1 MLPYSAADPPGN
13 FDREARSERM
23 PDNARSGGPPC
34 DPTSEPFMFRPLEL
48 FIGLRYTRAKRRNQF
63 ISFIST
69 VSIVCI
75 AISVIALI
83 TVMSVMNGFD
93 YQMKS
98 RILGAISHATVSGID
113 ESVQDWPR
121 ALQIAQANPHV
132 LGAAPY
138 VEAEAYLNARHANGA
153 LLRGIEPSQESK
165 VVDIGQHMVEGKLAD
180 LTPDSWNVVLGRDL
194 AMSLGVGVGDRVT
207 VIVQKMRGTP
217 FGGVPKVRSFHVVG
231 TFEMGMEQFDSGL
244 AVINMSDAEKLND
257 LTGPTGIRLKLDDLF
272 NAGPVARELADKLGG
287 VYRVQTWMDTNAN
300 LFHALSMEKLVMF
313 IILSL
318 IILVAV
324 INLISMLMMLVTDKQ
339 ADIAILRTLGATP
352 RSIMGTFMVQ
362 GILVGF
368 VGIGFGVGLGSLLS
382 WRLPGIV
389 KWIEHTFHVTFL
401 SPDVYYISE
410 VPSRLDWQDV
420 GWVALLTFTFS
431 LLATLYPAWRAS
443 RTQPA
448 QALRYE

>member
-1 MLPYSAADPPGN
+1 
-13 FDREARSERM
+13 
-23 PDNARSGGPPC
+23 
-34 DPTSEPFMFRPLEL
+34 MFRPLEL

-93 YQMKS
+93 YQMRS
-98 RILGAISHATVSGID
+98 RILGAISHATVSGVD
-113 ESVQDWPR
+113 QSMQDWPR
-121 ALQIAQANPHV
+121 ALQIAEANPHV
-132 LGAAPY
+132 RGAAPY
-138 VEAEAYLNARHANGA
+138 VEMEAYLNARRSSGA
-153 LLRGIEPSQESK
+153 LVRGVEPAQEPK
-165 VVDIGQHMVEGKLAD
+165 VVDIDKHMLEGKLSE
-180 LTPDSWNVVLGRDL
+180 LTPGSWNIVLGREL
-194 AMSLGVGVGDRVT
+194 AMTLGVGVGDRITMV
-207 VIVQKMRGTP
+207 VQQLRATP
-217 FGGVPKVRSFHVVG
+217 MGSVPRMRSFHVVG
-231 TFEMGMEQFDSGL
+231 TFELGMEQFDSGL
-244 AVINMSDAEKLND
+244 ALVNMSDAEKLND
-257 LTGPTGIRLKLDDLF
+257 LSGPSGIRLKLDDLF
-272 NAGPVARELADKLGG
+272 NARPVARELADQLGQ

-300 LFHALSMEKLVMF
+300 LFAALSMEKMVMF

-352 RSIMGTFMVQ
+352 RSIMGMFMVQ
-362 GILVGF
+362 GVLVGF
-368 VGIGFGVGLGSLLS
+368 VGIGFGVGFGSLLS
-382 WRLPGIV
+382 WKLPGII

-410 VPSRLDWQDV
+410 VPSRLDWHDV
-420 GWVALLTFTFS
+420 GWTALLTFTFS

>member
-1 MLPYSAADPPGN
+1 
-13 FDREARSERM
+13 
-23 PDNARSGGPPC
+23 
-34 DPTSEPFMFRPLEL
+34 MFRPLEL

-93 YQMKS
+93 FQMRD
-98 RILGAISHATVSGID
+98 RILGAVSHATISGIN

-121 ALQIAQANPHV
+121 ALKTAEANPHV

-138 VEAEAYLNARHANGA
+138 VEAEAYLSAQHSSGA
-153 LLRGIEPSQESK
+153 ILRGIDAAQESK
-165 VVDIGQHMVEGKLAD
+165 VDDIGKHMVEGSLAD
-180 LTPDSWNVVLGRDL
+180 LTSDSWNIVLGKEL
-194 AMSLGVGVGDRVT
+194 AMSLGVTVGDRVT
-207 VIVQKMRGTP
+207 VVVQELRATP
-217 FGGVPKVRSFHVVG
+217 MGGVPRMRSFHVVG
-231 TFEMGMEQFDSGL
+231 VFEMGMEQFDSGL
-244 AVINMSDAEKLND
+244 ALVNMSDAEKLNSLD
-257 LTGPTGIRLKLDDLF
+257 GPSGIRLKLDDLF
-272 NAGPVARELADKLGG
+272 NAGPVAKQLADTLGQ
-287 VYRVQTWMDTNAN
+287 VYRVQTWKDTNAN
-300 LFHALSMEKLVMF
+300 LFAALSMEKMVMF
-313 IILSL
+313 VILSL

-324 INLISMLMMLVTDKQ
+324 INLISMLIMLVTDKQ

-352 RSIMGTFMVQ
+352 RSIMGMFMVQ
-362 GILVGF
+362 GVLVGI

-382 WRLPGIV
+382 WKLPGII
-389 KWIEHTFHVTFL
+389 KWIEHTFNVTFL

-410 VPSRLDWQDV
+410 VPSLLLWHDV
-420 GWVALLTFTFS
+420 LWVTLLTFTFS

>member
-1 MLPYSAADPPGN
+1 
-13 FDREARSERM
+13 
-23 PDNARSGGPPC
+23 
-34 DPTSEPFMFRPLEL
+34 MFRPLEL

-93 YQMKS
+93 FQMRS
-98 RILGAISHATVSGID
+98 RILGAVSQATIVSVDGAIRD
-113 ESVQDWPR
+113 VPK

-138 VEAEAYLNARHANGA
+138 VESEAMLLARRSAGA
-153 LLRGIEPSQESK
+153 RVRGIDPADEPK
-165 VVDIGQHMVEGKLAD
+165 VVDIGQHMVEGKLD
-180 LTPDSWNVVLGRDL
+180 QLTPGSWNIILGHDL
-194 AMSLGVGVGDRVT
+194 AMQLGVGVGDRVT
-207 VIVQKMRGTP
+207 MAVQEMRATP
-217 FGGVPKVRSFHVVG
+217 MGGIPRMRSFHVVG
-231 TFEMGMEQFDSGL
+231 TFQLGMQQFDSGL
-244 AVINMSDAEKLND
+244 ALVNMRDAEKLNG
-257 LTGPTGIRLKLDDLF
+257 LSGPTGIRLRLDDLF
-272 NAGPVARELADKLGG
+272 SARPVARELAAQLGQYYG
-287 VYRVQTWMDTNAN
+287 VRTWMDENAN

-318 IILVAV
+318 IVLVAV

-362 GILVGF
+362 GLLVGF

-382 WRLPGIV
+382 WKLPGII

-410 VPSRLDWQDV
+410 VPSRLDWHDV
-420 GWVALLTFTFS
+420 GWVALLTFAFS

>member
-1 MLPYSAADPPGN
+1 
-13 FDREARSERM
+13 
-23 PDNARSGGPPC
+23 
-34 DPTSEPFMFRPLEL
+34 MFRPLEL

-93 YQMKS
+93 YQMRA
-98 RILGAISHATVSGID
+98 RILGAISHATVSGVNQSM
-113 ESVQDWPR
+113 EDWPR
-121 ALQIAQANPHV
+121 ALKVATANPHV

-138 VEAEAYLNARHANGA
+138 VESEAMLLARRSSGA
-153 LLRGIEPSQESK
+153 LVRGIEPALEPK
-165 VVDIGQHMVEGKLAD
+165 VVDIDKHMVEGSLDALK
-180 LTPDSWNVVLGRDL
+180 PGSWNIVLGKEL
-194 AMSLGVGVGDRVT
+194 AMTLGVSVGDRVT
-207 VIVQKMRGTP
+207 MAVPELRATP
-217 FGGVPKVRSFHVVG
+217 MGGVPRMRGFHVAGV
-231 TFEMGMEQFDSGL
+231 FELGMEQFDAGL
-244 AVINMSDAEKLND
+244 ALVNMSDAEKLNS
-257 LTGPTGIRLKLDDLF
+257 LTGPTGIRLRLDNLF
-272 NAGPVARELADKLGG
+272 NARPVARELADQLGQ

-300 LFHALSMEKLVMF
+300 LFAALSMEKMVMF
-313 IILSL
+313 VILSL

-352 RSIMGTFMVQ
+352 RSIMGMFMVQ
-362 GILVGF
+362 GVLVGF

-382 WRLPGIV
+382 WKLPGII

-410 VPSRLDWQDV
+410 VPSRLDWHDV

>member
-1 MLPYSAADPPGN
+1 
-13 FDREARSERM
+13 
-23 PDNARSGGPPC
+23 
-34 DPTSEPFMFRPLEL
+34 MFRPLEL

-75 AISVIALI
+75 SISVIALI

-98 RILGAISHATVSGID
+98 RILGAISHATVSGVGD
-113 ESVQDWPR
+113 SVQNWPQ
-121 ALQIAQANPHV
+121 ALKVAEANPHV

-138 VEAEAYLNARHANGA
+138 VETEAYLNARRSSGA
-153 LLRGIEPSQESK
+153 LVRGIEPAQEPK
-165 VVDIGQHMVEGKLAD
+165 VVDIGKHMIEGKLGD
-180 LTPDSWNVVLGRDL
+180 LKPGSWNIILGREL
-194 AMSLGVGVGDRVT
+194 AMTLGVTVGDRVT
-207 VIVQKMRGTP
+207 MIVQQLRASPIGS
-217 FGGVPKVRSFHVVG
+217 VPRMRSFHVVG
-231 TFEMGMEQFDSGL
+231 TFELGMEQFDSGL
-244 AVINMSDAEKLND
+244 ALVNMSDAEKLNE
-257 LTGPTGIRLKLDDLF
+257 LSGPTGIRLRLDDLF
-272 NAGPVARELADKLGG
+272 NARPVATELADRLGQ

-300 LFHALSMEKLVMF
+300 LFAALSMEKMVMF

-352 RSIMGTFMVQ
+352 RSIMGMFMVQ
-362 GILVGF
+362 GVLVGF

-382 WRLPGIV
+382 WKLPGII

-410 VPSRLDWQDV
+410 VPSRLDWHDV
-420 GWVALLTFTFS
+420 GWVALLTFAFS

>member
-1 MLPYSAADPPGN
+1 
-13 FDREARSERM
+13 
-23 PDNARSGGPPC
+23 
-34 DPTSEPFMFRPLEL
+34 MFRPLEL

-98 RILGAISHATVSGID
+98 RILGAVSHATIISIGQG
-113 ESVQDWPR
+113 VQDVPR
-121 ALQIAQANPHV
+121 ALKIAQANPHV

-138 VEAEAYLNARHANGA
+138 VESEAYLTSGRGSAGVLA
-153 LLRGIEPSQESK
+153 RGIEPADEPK
-165 VVDIGQHMVEGKLAD
+165 VDDLDRHMVEGKLDA
-180 LTPDSWNVVLGRDL
+180 LTPDSWNIVLGRDL
-194 AMSLGVGVGDRVT
+194 ATTLGVSVGDRVT
-207 VIVQKMRGTP
+207 MAVQSLRATP
-217 FGGVPKVRSFHVVG
+217 MGSVPRFRSFHVVG
-231 TFEMGMEQFDSGL
+231 MFQLGMEQFDSNL
-244 AVINMSDAEKLND
+244 ALVNMSDAEKLNE
-257 LTGPTGIRLKLDDLF
+257 LSGPTGIRLKLDDLF
-272 NAGPVARELADKLGG
+272 NAGPVARELENQLGQLYG
-287 VYRVQTWMDTNAN
+287 VRTWMDTNAN
-300 LFHALSMEKLVMF
+300 LFHALSMEKMVMF

-318 IILVAV
+318 IVLVAV

-362 GILVGF
+362 GVLVGF

-410 VPSRLDWQDV
+410 VPSRLDWHDV
-420 GWVALLTFTFS
+420 LWTALLTFAFS

>member
-1 MLPYSAADPPGN
+1 
-13 FDREARSERM
+13 
-23 PDNARSGGPPC
+23 
-34 DPTSEPFMFRPLEL
+34 MFRPLEL

-98 RILGAISHATVSGID
+98 RILGAISHATVSGVG

-121 ALQIAQANPHV
+121 TLQVAEANPHV

-138 VEAEAYLNARHANGA
+138 VEAEAYLTAGRSSAA
-153 LLRGIEPSQESK
+153 LLRGIEPAQEPK
-165 VVDIGQHMVEGKLAD
+165 VVDINQHMVAGSLGE
-180 LTPDSWNVVLGRDL
+180 LTPGSWNIVLGRDL
-194 AMSLGVGVGDRVT
+194 AMTLGVGVGDRVT
-207 VIVQKMRGTP
+207 VIVQQLYATP
-217 FGGVPKVRSFHVVG
+217 MGGVPKMRSFHVAG
-231 TFEMGMEQFDSGL
+231 LFELGMEQFDSGL
-244 AVINMSDAEKLND
+244 ALVNMDDAEKLNS
-257 LTGPTGIRLKLDDLF
+257 LSGPTGIRLKLDDMF
-272 NAGPVARELADKLGG
+272 NARPVARELADKLGQ

-300 LFHALSMEKLVMF
+300 LFAALSMEKMVMF
-313 IILSL
+313 VILSL

-352 RSIMGTFMVQ
+352 RSIMGMFMVQ
-362 GILVGF
+362 GVLVGF
-368 VGIGFGVGLGSLLS
+368 VGIGFGVGFGSLLS
-382 WRLPGIV
+382 WKLPSII

-410 VPSRLDWQDV
+410 VPSRLDWHDV
-420 GWVALLTFTFS
+420 GWTALLTFAFS

>member
-1 MLPYSAADPPGN
+1 
-13 FDREARSERM
+13 
-23 PDNARSGGPPC
+23 
-34 DPTSEPFMFRPLEL
+34 MFRPLEL

-93 YQMKS
+93 YQLRS
-98 RILGAISHATVSGID
+98 RVLGAISHATVSGIG

-121 ALQIAQANPHV
+121 ALQVAEANPHV

-138 VEAEAYLNARHANGA
+138 VEREAMLMARRSSGA
-153 LLRGIEPSQESK
+153 MVRGIEPAQEPK
-165 VVDIGQHMVEGKLAD
+165 VVDISQHMVEGQLAS
-180 LTPDSWNVVLGRDL
+180 LTPGSWNIVLGKEL
-194 AMSLGVGVGDRVT
+194 AMTLGVSVGDQVT
-207 VIVQKMRGTP
+207 MVVSEMRATP
-217 FGGVPKVRSFHVVG
+217 MGGVPRMRGFHVVG
-231 TFEMGMEQFDSGL
+231 VFELGMQQFDSGL
-244 AVINMSDAEKLND
+244 ALVNMTDAEKLNG
-257 LTGPTGIRLKLDDLF
+257 LSGPTGIRLRLDDLF
-272 NAGPVARELADKLGG
+272 NARTVATELADKLGQ

-300 LFHALSMEKLVMF
+300 LFSALSMEKKVMF
-313 IILSL
+313 VILSL

-352 RSIMGTFMVQ
+352 RSIMGMFMVQ
-362 GILVGF
+362 GVLVGF

-382 WRLPGIV
+382 WKLPGII
-389 KWIEHTFHVTFL
+389 KWVEHVFHVTFL
-401 SPDVYYISE
+401 SPDIYYISE
-410 VPSRLDWQDV
+410 VPSRLDWHDV

>member
-1 MLPYSAADPPGN
+1 
-13 FDREARSERM
+13 
-23 PDNARSGGPPC
+23 
-34 DPTSEPFMFRPLEL
+34 MFRPLEL

-93 YQMKS
+93 FQMRD
-98 RILGAISHATVSGID
+98 RILGAVSHATISGIN
-113 ESVQDWPR
+113 ETVQDWPR
-121 ALQIAQANPHV
+121 ALKTAEANPHV

-138 VEAEAYLNARHANGA
+138 VEAEAYLSAQHSSGA
-153 LLRGIEPSQESK
+153 ILRGIDAAQESK
-165 VVDIGQHMVEGKLAD
+165 VDDIGKHMVEGSLAD
-180 LTPDSWNVVLGRDL
+180 LTSDSWNIVLGKEL
-194 AMSLGVGVGDRVT
+194 AMSLGVTVGDRVT
-207 VIVQKMRGTP
+207 VVVQELRATP
-217 FGGVPKVRSFHVVG
+217 MGGVPRMRSFHVVG
-231 TFEMGMEQFDSGL
+231 VFEMGMEQFDSGL
-244 AVINMSDAEKLND
+244 ALVNMSDAEKLNSLD
-257 LTGPTGIRLKLDDLF
+257 GPSGIRLKLDDLF
-272 NAGPVARELADKLGG
+272 NAGPVAKQLADTLGQ
-287 VYRVQTWMDTNAN
+287 VYRVQTWKDTNAN
-300 LFHALSMEKLVMF
+300 LFAALSMEKMVMF
-313 IILSL
+313 VILSL

-352 RSIMGTFMVQ
+352 RSIMGMFMVQ
-362 GILVGF
+362 GVLVGI

-382 WRLPGIV
+382 WKLPGII
-389 KWIEHTFHVTFL
+389 KWIEHTFNVTFL

-410 VPSRLDWQDV
+410 VPSLLLWHDV
-420 GWVALLTFTFS
+420 LWVTLLTFTFS

>member
-1 MLPYSAADPPGN
+1 
-13 FDREARSERM
+13 
-23 PDNARSGGPPC
+23 
-34 DPTSEPFMFRPLEL
+34 MFRPLEL

-75 AISVIALI
+75 AVSVIALI

-93 YQMKS
+93 YQMRS
-98 RILGAISHATVSGID
+98 RILGAVSHATVSGIG
-113 ESVQDWPR
+113 ESVQDLPR
-121 ALQIAQANPHV
+121 ALKVAEANPHV

-138 VEAEAYLNARHANGA
+138 VESEAMLLARRSSGA
-153 LLRGIEPSQESK
+153 VVRGINPAQESK
-165 VVDIGQHMVEGKLAD
+165 VVDIGKHMLEGKLSE
-180 LTPDSWNVVLGRDL
+180 LTPGSWNIVLGREL
-194 AMSLGVGVGDRVT
+194 AMTLGVGVGDRVT
-207 VIVQKMRGTP
+207 MAVQQLRATP
-217 FGGVPKVRSFHVVG
+217 MGSVPRMRSFHVVG
-231 TFEMGMEQFDSGL
+231 TFALGMEQFDSGL
-244 AVINMSDAEKLND
+244 ALVNMGDAEKLND
-257 LTGPTGIRLKLDDLF
+257 LSGPTGIRLKLDDLF
-272 NAGPVARELADKLGG
+272 NARPVARELADQLGQ

-300 LFHALSMEKLVMF
+300 LFAALSMEKMVMF

-324 INLISMLMMLVTDKQ
+324 INLVSMLMMLVTDKQ

-352 RSIMGTFMVQ
+352 RSIMGMFMVQ
-362 GILVGF
+362 GVLVGF
-368 VGIGFGVGLGSLLS
+368 VGIAFGVGFGSLLS
-382 WRLPGIV
+382 WKLPGII

-410 VPSRLDWQDV
+410 VPSRLDWHDV
-420 GWVALLTFTFS
+420 GWTALLTFAFS

>member
-1 MLPYSAADPPGN
+1 
-13 FDREARSERM
+13 
-23 PDNARSGGPPC
+23 
-34 DPTSEPFMFRPLEL
+34 MFRPLEL

-93 YQMKS
+93 YQMRA
-98 RILGAISHATVSGID
+98 RILGAISHATVSGVNQSM
-113 ESVQDWPR
+113 EDWPR
-121 ALQIAQANPHV
+121 ALKVATANPHV

-138 VEAEAYLNARHANGA
+138 VESEAMLLARRSSGA
-153 LLRGIEPSQESK
+153 LVRGIEPALEPK
-165 VVDIGQHMVEGKLAD
+165 VVDIDKHMVEGSLDALK
-180 LTPDSWNVVLGRDL
+180 PGSWNIVLGKEL
-194 AMSLGVGVGDRVT
+194 AMTLGVNVGDRVT
-207 VIVQKMRGTP
+207 MAVPELRATP
-217 FGGVPKVRSFHVVG
+217 MGGVPRMRGFHVAGV
-231 TFEMGMEQFDSGL
+231 FELGMEQFDSGL
-244 AVINMSDAEKLND
+244 ALVNMSDAEKLNS
-257 LTGPTGIRLKLDDLF
+257 LTGPTGIRLRLDDLF
-272 NAGPVARELADKLGG
+272 NARPVARELADQLGQ

-300 LFHALSMEKLVMF
+300 LFAALSMEKMVMF

-352 RSIMGTFMVQ
+352 RSIMGMFMVQ
-362 GILVGF
+362 GVLVGF

-382 WRLPGIV
+382 WKLPGII

-410 VPSRLDWQDV
+410 VPSRLDWHDV

>member
-1 MLPYSAADPPGN
+1 
-13 FDREARSERM
+13 
-23 PDNARSGGPPC
+23 
-34 DPTSEPFMFRPLEL
+34 MFRPLEL

-93 YQMKS
+93 YQMRS
-98 RILGAISHATVSGID
+98 RILGAISHATVSGVD
-113 ESVQDWPR
+113 QSVQDWPR
-121 ALQIAQANPHV
+121 ALQIAEANPHV

-138 VEAEAYLNARHANGA
+138 VESEAMLLARRSSGA
-153 LLRGIEPSQESK
+153 LVRGIEPAQEPK
-165 VVDIGQHMVEGKLAD
+165 VVDIDKHMIDGKLAD
-180 LTPDSWNVVLGRDL
+180 LTPGSWNIVLGREL
-194 AMSLGVGVGDRVT
+194 AMTLGVGVGDRVT
-207 VIVQKMRGTP
+207 MAVQQLRATPMGSFPKM
-217 FGGVPKVRSFHVVG
+217 RSFHVVG
-231 TFEMGMEQFDSGL
+231 TFELGMEQFDSGL
-244 AVINMSDAEKLND
+244 ALVNMSDAEKLND
-257 LTGPTGIRLKLDDLF
+257 LSGPSGIRLKLDDLF
-272 NAGPVARELADKLGG
+272 NARPVARELADQLGQ

-300 LFHALSMEKLVMF
+300 LFAALSMEKMVMF

-352 RSIMGTFMVQ
+352 RSIMGMFMVQ
-362 GILVGF
+362 GVLVGF
-368 VGIGFGVGLGSLLS
+368 VGIGFGVGFGSLLS
-382 WRLPGIV
+382 WKLPGII

-410 VPSRLDWQDV
+410 VPSRLDWHDV

>member
-1 MLPYSAADPPGN
+1 
-13 FDREARSERM
+13 
-23 PDNARSGGPPC
+23 
-34 DPTSEPFMFRPLEL
+34 MFRPLEL

-93 YQMKS
+93 YQMRS
-98 RILGAISHATVSGID
+98 RILGAVSHATITSMDGAVRD
-113 ESVQDWPR
+113 VPR
-121 ALQIAQANPHV
+121 ALQIAKADPHV

-138 VEAEAYLNARHANGA
+138 VNSQAMLIARQSGAAEV
-153 LLRGIEPSQESK
+153 RGIDPADESK
-165 VVDIGQHMVEGKLAD
+165 VVDIGQHMIEGKLD
-180 LTPDSWNVVLGRDL
+180 ELTPGSWNIVLGRDL
-194 AMSLGVGVGDRVT
+194 AVQLGISVGDRVT
-207 VIVQKMRGTP
+207 MAVQEMRATP
-217 FGGVPKVRSFHVVG
+217 MGGVPRMRSFHVVG

-244 AVINMSDAEKLND
+244 ALINISDAEKLND
-257 LTGPTGIRLKLDDLF
+257 LSGPTGIRLKLDDLF
-272 NAGPVARELADKLGG
+272 HARQVSRELGDKLGQLYG
-287 VYRVQTWMDTNAN
+287 VRTWMDDNAN

-339 ADIAILRTLGATP
+339 ADIAILRTLGMTP

-362 GILVGF
+362 GVLVGF
-368 VGIGFGVGLGSLLS
+368 VGIGFGVGFGALLS
-382 WRLPGIV
+382 WKLPVIV

-420 GWVALLTFTFS
+420 GWVALLTFAFS

>member
-1 MLPYSAADPPGN
+1 
-13 FDREARSERM
+13 
-23 PDNARSGGPPC
+23 
-34 DPTSEPFMFRPLEL
+34 MFRPLEL

-93 YQMKS
+93 YQMRA
-98 RILGAISHATVSGID
+98 RILGAISHATVSGVGQSLD
-113 ESVQDWPR
+113 DWPR
-121 ALQIAQANPHV
+121 TLKVASANPHV

-138 VEAEAYLNARHANGA
+138 VESEAMLLARRSSGA
-153 LLRGIEPSQESK
+153 LVRGVEPALEPK
-165 VVDIGQHMVEGKLAD
+165 VVDIDKHMVEGSLDALK
-180 LTPDSWNVVLGRDL
+180 PGSWNIVLGKEL
-194 AMSLGVGVGDRVT
+194 AMTLGVSVGDRVT
-207 VIVQKMRGTP
+207 MAVPELRATP
-217 FGGVPKVRSFHVVG
+217 MGGVPRMRGFHVAGV
-231 TFEMGMEQFDSGL
+231 FELGMEQFDAGL
-244 AVINMSDAEKLND
+244 ALVNMSDAEKLNS
-257 LTGPTGIRLKLDDLF
+257 LTGPTGIRLRLDNLF
-272 NAGPVARELADKLGG
+272 NARPVARELAEQLGG

-300 LFHALSMEKLVMF
+300 LFAALSMEKMVMF
-313 IILSL
+313 VILSL

-352 RSIMGTFMVQ
+352 RSIMGMFMVQ
-362 GILVGF
+362 GVLVGF

-382 WRLPGIV
+382 WKLPGII

-410 VPSRLDWQDV
+410 VPSRLDWHDV

>member
-1 MLPYSAADPPGN
+1 
-13 FDREARSERM
+13 
-23 PDNARSGGPPC
+23 
-34 DPTSEPFMFRPLEL
+34 MFRPLEL

-93 YQMKS
+93 YQLRS
-98 RILGAISHATVSGID
+98 RILGAVSHATISGVG
-113 ESVQDWPR
+113 ESLQDWPR
-121 ALQIAQANPHV
+121 ALKIAEANPHV

-138 VEAEAYLNARHANGA
+138 VETEAYLTARSSSGA
-153 LLRGIEPSQESK
+153 LVRGIDPAQEPK
-165 VVDIGQHMVEGKLAD
+165 VVDINQHMVEGKLD
-180 LTPDSWNVVLGRDL
+180 QLTPGSWNIVLGKEL
-194 AMSLGVGVGDRVT
+194 AMTLGVSVGDRLT
-207 VIVQKMRGTP
+207 MAVQELRATP
-217 FGGVPKVRSFHVVG
+217 MGGVPRMRSFHVVG
-231 TFEMGMEQFDSGL
+231 VFELGMQQFDSGL
-244 AVINMSDAEKLND
+244 ALINITDAEKLNS
-257 LTGPTGIRLKLDDLF
+257 LSGPTGIRLRLDDLF
-272 NAGPVARELADKLGG
+272 NARPVATQLSDNLGQ

-300 LFHALSMEKLVMF
+300 LFSALSMEKMVMF
-313 IILSL
+313 VILSL

-339 ADIAILRTLGATP
+339 PDIAIMRTLGATP
-352 RSIMGTFMVQ
+352 RSIMGIFMVQ
-362 GILVGF
+362 GLVVGF

-382 WRLPGIV
+382 WKLAAII
-389 KWIEHTFHVTFL
+389 KWIEHVFHVTFL

-410 VPSRLDWQDV
+410 VPSRLDWHDV
-420 GWVALLTFTFS
+420 GSVALITFVFS

>member
-1 MLPYSAADPPGN
+1 
-13 FDREARSERM
+13 
-23 PDNARSGGPPC
+23 
-34 DPTSEPFMFRPLEL
+34 MFRPLEL

-93 YQMKS
+93 FQMRN
-98 RILGAISHATVSGID
+98 RILGAVSHATISGIN

-121 ALQIAQANPHV
+121 ALRTAEANPHV

-138 VEAEAYLNARHANGA
+138 VETEAYLSAQHSSGA
-153 LLRGIEPSQESK
+153 IVRGIDPAQESK
-165 VVDIGQHMVEGKLAD
+165 VVDIGQHMVQGSLGE
-180 LTPDSWNVVLGRDL
+180 LTPDSWNIVLGKEL
-194 AMSLGVGVGDRVT
+194 ALTLGVTVGDRVT
-207 VIVQKMRGTP
+207 VVVQELRATP
-217 FGGVPKVRSFHVVG
+217 MGGVPRMRSFHVVG
-231 TFEMGMEQFDSGL
+231 VFEMGMEQFDSGL
-244 AVINMSDAEKLND
+244 ALINMSDAEKLNSLD
-257 LTGPTGIRLKLDDLF
+257 GPSGIRLKLDDLF
-272 NAGPVARELADKLGG
+272 NAGPVARELADTLGQ
-287 VYRVQTWMDTNAN
+287 VYRVQTWKDTNAN
-300 LFHALSMEKLVMF
+300 LFAALSMEKMVMF
-313 IILSL
+313 VILSL

-352 RSIMGTFMVQ
+352 RSIMGMFMVQ
-362 GILVGF
+362 GVLVGV
-368 VGIGFGVGLGSLLS
+368 VGIAFGVGLGSLLS
-382 WRLPGIV
+382 WKLPGII
-389 KWIEHTFHVTFL
+389 KWIEHTFNVTFL

-410 VPSRLDWQDV
+410 VPSRLDWHDV
-420 GWVALLTFTFS
+420 MWVTLLTFAFS